1 MERRI
6 TTGSSKLDRALDG
19 GLHLGEITLIY
30 GEAETGKTSL
40 AMQCAVNSARMGLKT
55 LYVDCEGTF
64 TPERLSQIAFL
75 DYEEIS
81 EMIIIVR
88 PSSFKEQSEIID
100 DLEKFIN
107 RRFGLIVFDTI
118 THLYRLELAGKNESF
133 NLNRELN
140 RQVATLVQIAKTV
153 PLSVLL
159 LSQVRSLMKEADF
172 VPVATRI
179 LRFWSNGIV
188 KLSKTSRRNIVN
200 VLVERSG
207 GKEKHLSFLLS
218 IEEDGIRDYEVINL

>member
-1 MERRI
+1 LERRI
-6 TTGSSKLDRALDG
+6 TTGSLKLDRALNG
-19 GLHLGEITLIY
+19 GLPPGEIILIY

-40 AMQCAVNSARMGLKT
+40 AIQCAVNSARMELKT
-55 LYVDCEGTF
+55 LYVDCEGAF
-64 TPERLSQIAFL
+64 TPERLSQIAFS

-81 EMIIIVR
+81 DMIMIVR

-118 THLYRLELAGKNESF
+118 THLYRLELAGRNESF

-140 RQVATLVQIAKTV
+140 RQVAALLQIAKTI

-159 LSQVRSLMKEADF
+159 LSQVRSLMEKADF

-188 KLSKTSRRNIVN
+188 KLSKDGRRNIVN
-200 VLVERSG
+200 VLVERSS
-207 GKEKHLSFLLS
+207 GKERQLSFSLS
-218 IEEDGIRDYEVINL
+218 IEEDGIHDYEVINL

>member
-1 MERRI
+1 M
-6 TTGSSKLDRALDG
+6 DRALDG

-64 TPERLSQIAFL
+64 TPERLSQIAFS

-179 LRFWSNGIV
+179 LRFWSNDIV